1 MIRSAPVPGF
11 LLPNIDLCSLILR
24 EPRRAVKL
32 VGLKRS
38 NRRTP
43 SSEQL
48 AAAVRALNGVRA
60 PLFVELAELLK
71 DPTYG
76 KGEPAH
82 IACTRARNQ
91 MRISP
96 LEAEAIAEALRTR
109 LDLRRHLPAIRRRLR
124 EELATLRDSTARQSF
139 TCPLLD
145 GKLCLVH
152 HAAKPIGC
160 LAWNPGRDYS
170 DAGWFAFES
179 RDRANDRLWGSR
191 WPLRAIPLA
200 LARVLGEEL
209 PAAGRPGSAVRRRRE
224 APVRSGLPGAALL
237 REGARRGR
245 PRGGSAGARR
255 GTSRGR

>member
-1 MIRSAPVPGF
+1 
-11 LLPNIDLCSLILR
+11 
-24 EPRRAVKL
+24 
-32 VGLKRS
+32 
-38 NRRTP
+38 
-43 SSEQL
+43 
-48 AAAVRALNGVRA
+48 VRA

-76 KGEPAH
+76 QDEPAH

-109 LDLRRHLPAIRRRLR
+109 PELRTHLPAIRRRLR
-124 EELATLRDSTARQSF
+124 AELKRLRDSTARQSF
-139 TCPLLD
+139 RCPLLT

-179 RDRANDRLWGSR
+179 RDHANDRLWGR
-191 WPLRAIPLA
+191 GWQLRAIPLA

-209 PAAGRPGSAVRRRRE
+209 PSGGASARSGPR
-224 APVRSGLPGAALL
+224 ARSGLPAEAGLL
-237 REGARRGR
+237 REGGRRGR
-245 PRGGSAGARR
+245 PRAGSSGARR
-255 GTSRGR
+255 GTSRGRSR